1 MPSPPGPNV
10 YVVVSPNPGKE
21 TRVAELLRWVA
32 DEVKAHE
39 PWVTMYRC
47 MEAND
52 AQGKLVDY
60 YVVFRYVHPP
70 FILWSTHTQSSTKSL
85 GQNQLTV
92 SPANVSQ
99 AGGHDQVGHTT

>member
-60 YVVFRYVHPP
+60 YVVFRYVLTSVFFMLTPP
-70 FILWSTHTQSSTKSL
+70 SFFGPHTHKAQRNRWGKT
-85 GQNQLTV
+85 N
-92 SPANVSQ
+92 
-99 AGGHDQVGHTT
+99 